1 MIILRVGDELKGC
14 TLGLLTGGTADIT
27 LHQVQ
32 DGGNIKELQKACGGA
47 WGGVNVDT
55 AFLEFLEK
63 IFGGDVVRSFKEMHL
78 FDFLE
83 LEREFEMVKR
93 KVKIDDSTKVTI
105 RIPPSFLELFR
116 TIHDCDV
123 KEALETTSYR
133 RRVTILGDKLRMES
147 GILRE
152 MFGSIADDIIRQ
164 VNCLLTNKR
173 NFEVKHIVM
182 VGGLSESEFIQ
193 KSVQNAFPAINVMIP
208 EDPELAVM
216 KGAVLFGYNPS
227 IISAR
232 VARFTYGTSS
242 YVPFIEGR
250 FPENKKILMDGREL
264 CEDYFVKYVRVGDIL
279 PINTVIGP
287 KRYTPVRK
295 KQKCAN
301 VQIFAST
308 ETEPNFVTDADSQ
321 FIGLLT
327 FQFHDSKG
335 ELERPVLIKMIFG
348 GTELAVEATEENT
361 GKTVIAS
368 FEFLDNQKKSEAG
381 NT

>member
-173 NFEVKHIVM
+173 YFVVNHIFL

-193 KSVQNAFPAINVMIP
+193 ISV
-208 EDPELAVM
+208 
-216 KGAVLFGYNPS
+216 
-227 IISAR
+227 
-232 VARFTYGTSS
+232 
-242 YVPFIEGR
+242 
-250 FPENKKILMDGREL
+250 
-264 CEDYFVKYVRVGDIL
+264 
-279 PINTVIGP
+279 
-287 KRYTPVRK
+287 
-295 KQKCAN
+295 
-301 VQIFAST
+301 
-308 ETEPNFVTDADSQ
+308 
-321 FIGLLT
+321 
-327 FQFHDSKG
+327 
-335 ELERPVLIKMIFG
+335 
-348 GTELAVEATEENT
+348 
-361 GKTVIAS
+361 
-368 FEFLDNQKKSEAG
+368 
-381 NT
+381 